1 MTYVLVLFFPGHF
14 YSGECYFFLC
24 RYLEDKGQCGS
35 CDSPVRSPDCHV
47 TERDEESGEESG
59 DGEEEEEEEDEV
71 QTVVYFWQGRDAS
84 KMGWLHFTLG

>member
-1 MTYVLVLFFPGHF
+1 M
-14 YSGECYFFLC
+14 
-24 RYLEDKGQCGS
+24 
-35 CDSPVRSPDCHV
+35 